1 MFKNDFLMQ
10 RIAELASGVART
22 LGLKHAQQLQ
32 QEDGDLEHA
41 SMSQLGLPLEL
52 LIQLSQRDLRLRC
65 TSMGE
70 VDAFRAATAAAL
82 LSAAAAQYPEQAE
95 SLQARSLDLLLLAIE
110 ENPELDISQLRDL
123 AILNLDALGE
133 DVPQELS
140 LRAQASGLHP
150 SPDETGRA

>member
-32 QEDGDLEHA
+32 QEDGDLNEA

-52 LIQLSQRDLRLRC
+52 LVLLSPRDLRLRC
-65 TSMGE
+65 SSMGE
-70 VDAFRAATAAAL
+70 VDAFRAATAGSL

-95 SLQARSLDLLLLAIE
+95 SLQARSLDLLLLAME
-110 ENPELDISQLRDL
+110 ENPELDISHLRDL
-123 AILNLDALGE
+123 AKLNIEALGE
-133 DVPQELS
+133 NVPTDLS
-140 LRAQASGLHP
+140 RRAQAYGLR
-150 SPDETGRA
+150 PDPDSSALD